1 MDPNHLRLS
10 YVFHSADIVHCTSDK
25 RHIKPL
31 HVHPESCEIIVV
43 LEGQSRFSINQKT
56 YTANAGSLV
65 LCNAGDWHAEASAKG
80 QAYSSLYLNFSGCLM
95 DQLETNQ
102 VRAPHAAPVHQP
114 AEFERLKTIV
124 LQLIEENSSSHANKQ
139 EIVSHLLSLFFG
151 ILKRSFNE
159 PLRVATDHSQHIRMA
174 KRFIEE
180 NAHRTLSLELLSTEI
195 GLSKYYLAHIF
206 KEHSGMSPIQYA
218 IQCRIQLARYLL
230 QHTDASI
237 RQIAQRTGY
246 KSETHFQQA
255 FKKAT
260 GETPGKYR
268 TATKETYNPT

>member
-1 MDPNHLRLS
+1 MDPNHFQLPFI
-10 YVFHSADIVHCTSDK
+10 FHSADMIHCTSDR

-31 HVHPESCEIIVV
+31 HVHPESCEIILV

-56 YTANAGSLV
+56 YTATAGSLV
-65 LCNAGDWHAEASAKG
+65 LCNAGDWHAEASVKG
-80 QAYSSLYLNFSGCLM
+80 QAYSCLSLNCSGHLVK
-95 DQLETNQ
+95 QLEMNQ
-102 VRAPHAAPVHQP
+102 VRAHHAAPVQQP
-114 AEFERLKTIV
+114 AEFERLKTLV
-124 LQLIEENSSSHANKQ
+124 LQLIEENSSSYANKQ
-139 EIVSHLLSLFFG
+139 QTVALFLELFFEV
-151 ILKRSFNE
+151 LERSLNE
-159 PLRVATDHSQHIRMA
+159 PLRTATDHRQLIRMA

-180 NAHRTLSLELLSTEI
+180 NAHRALTLELFSTEI
-195 GLSKYYLAHIF
+195 GLSKYYLAHVF
-206 KEHSGMSPIQYA
+206 KEQTGMSPIQYA

-260 GETPGKYR
+260 GQTPGKYR
-268 TATKETYNPT
+268 TATKETHNHT